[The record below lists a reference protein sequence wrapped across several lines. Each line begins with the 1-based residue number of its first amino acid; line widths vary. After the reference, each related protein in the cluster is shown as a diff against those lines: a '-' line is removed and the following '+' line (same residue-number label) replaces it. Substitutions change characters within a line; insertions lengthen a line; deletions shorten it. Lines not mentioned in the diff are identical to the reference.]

1 MFSREVISGH
11 LEGIQEFCDIYQL
24 DYHFNKDE
32 YQEAPCI
39 LAKDGHVV
47 VKTVDRSGI
56 LICYLPEVITDN
68 QNMWFYENNHFFP
81 NYSIIG
87 GFQIRLSDEE
97 YVVEELHSMNLVMKQ
112 VNRGNLLY
120 HKNQGK
126 SK

>member
-1 MFSREVISGH
+1 M
-11 LEGIQEFCDIYQL
+11 
-24 DYHFNKDE
+24 
-32 YQEAPCI
+32 
-39 LAKDGHVV
+39 

-87 GFQIRLSDEE
+87 GYQIRLSDEG